1 MPSEI
6 GRGAGA
12 YFLHQ
17 SIQLCWTKPISTL
30 LVNTCT
36 LDHPR
41 ALPLYQKMGF
51 VPYAREDRYIELP
64 DGFTPH
70 D

>member
-1 MPSEI
+1 MVFE
-6 GRGAGA
+6 AM
-12 YFLHQ
+12 
-17 SIQLCWTKPISTL
+17 KL

-51 VPYAREDRYIELP
+51 LAYAREDRYIELP